1 VDSLVIGTAVECDLR
16 VVDETVGARHCRV
29 VRHDDATLWVAD
41 LGSLY
46 GTWLSSAMLASVAS
60 MFGLRVRMHDDL
72 RVRGTAERWLPGQ
85 TLWVGRRHGL
95 ELDRRG
101 WVRAVSR

>member
-1 VDSLVIGTAVECDLR
+1 MIGTAAECDLR
-16 VVDETVGARHCRV
+16 VDDETVGARHCRV
-29 VRHDDATLWVAD
+29 VRHDDGTLWVAD
-41 LGSLY
+41 LGSTG
-46 GTWLSSAMLASVAS
+46 GTWLSSSMLAAMASV
-60 MFGLRVRMHDDL
+60 FGLSMRMRDEL

-85 TLWVGRRHGL
+85 TLWVGRRCGL